1 MSLDVIFPNESK
13 MKVDD
18 LDKLRSKLVKLKKS
32 KVPNEILES
41 MIKYLGET
49 QGILLVA
56 DRKNI
61 VDYFEKF
68 IKIKF
73 LDVFNEYLELE
84 NENIN
89 FYILQM
95 INFISTNIKNQ
106 ELLDYLLSQMYKTKI
121 PGVEMNLIDKL
132 VCLDTKKNEEF
143 LTYQINFMK
152 SLTLKI
158 NIDSIKY
165 FYNKNINQFP
175 ILTKSFSLYNHSD
188 PLIRNVVKN
197 IFLAIVKIEDKDLRE
212 FLTAFPINLYYT
224 NIVYKL
230 KNSIINLCK
239 IIMKGKEIKEN
250 ISQFRKEHDF
260 IVDTII
266 YLSDILDLK
275 IENINFILINCLLN
289 EIILPTMASIE
300 NNDVNQDFMTIYN
313 SLYLLGL
320 FLFSCKNEFIHDV
333 ITYFLFKNKISKELY
348 EKLSKTKLIFTENNV
363 MNDINNIITNSQF
376 ADVNDP
382 NWQRISGIMK
392 KSNGIDLSSS
402 EIDFENIYELMKNLM
417 NINNKDDIN
426 NPIYEL
432 INIYFKCNDDS
443 IILNLN
449 LIVNCCLNY
458 NKDKKSDNND
468 MHNILNFKFFKIN
481 LDNNDSED
489 VFNYLFSFLN
499 SSKCYRLATNEI
511 ILYNIQLFAQICTK
525 ENNDNQENK
534 QKIGNKLLNLFNNQM
549 TQMNELIEN
558 NIETNKHIFDSCLKA
573 YEYYVKNLEKKLNDL
588 FTLSSILIPVI
599 YLDLFDDIPIPL
611 RSDKLNKDFLIN
623 YIFKIF
629 YLNDI
634 INELYG
640 QTKEIIKNKKFPLEI
655 DTFKLS
661 IGKTY
666 EENDLGDDYV
676 HCKILR
682 DDNFILCQAIFSAD
696 TLYYGEVMS
705 GSFDD
710 LSKIKIF
717 KKIPMR
723 YLDFK
728 NGDNECTLNVYDKS
742 TPATAKKSIIMHC
755 INKSNTKTM
764 FNYMLQL
771 KCSCNSLER
780 SLFDSF
786 IEEIKNRLKNLI
798 SE

>member
-1 MSLDVIFPNESK
+1 MSLDAIFPDESK

-18 LDKLRSKLVKLKKS
+18 LDKLKSKLSKMKKS
-32 KVPNEILES
+32 KMPNESLDSI
-41 MIKYLGET
+41 IKYLGEI
-49 QGILLVA
+49 QGIILVA

-61 VDYFEKF
+61 EDYFLKF
-68 IKIKF
+68 KKIKF

-84 NENIN
+84 NEDID

-95 INFISTNIKNQ
+95 VNFISTNIKNK

-132 VCLDTKKNEEF
+132 VCLGKHKNEEF

-175 ILTKSFSLYNHSD
+175 ILTKSFSLYNHTD

-212 FLTAFPINLYYT
+212 FLTAFPINLYYS

-230 KNSIINLCK
+230 KNSIINLCN
-239 IIMKGKEIKEN
+239 IIETGKEIKQN
-250 ISQFRKEHDF
+250 FGQFRKEHDF

-266 YLSDILDLK
+266 YLSDILDMK

-289 EIILPTMASIE
+289 EIILPTIASIE
-300 NNDVNQDFMTIYN
+300 NNKNQDFMTIYN

-320 FLFSCKNEFIHDV
+320 FLFSCKNKFIHDV
-333 ITYFLFKNKISKELY
+333 ITYFLFKSKISKELY
-348 EKLSKTKLIFTENNV
+348 EKLLKTKLIFTEKNV
-363 MNDINNIITNSQF
+363 MDDINNIITHSQI
-376 ADVNDP
+376 ADVNDQ
-382 NWQRISGIMK
+382 NWKGISGIMK

-417 NINNKDDIN
+417 NISNKEDIN
-426 NPIYEL
+426 NPIYDL
-432 INIYFKCNDDS
+432 INLYFKSNDDS
-443 IILNLN
+443 IVLNLN

-458 NKDKKSDNND
+458 CKDKKYDNND
-468 MHNILNFKFFKIN
+468 NHNILNFEFFKIK
-481 LDNNDSED
+481 LENNDSKD
-489 VFNYLFSFLN
+489 VFNYLYSYLN
-499 SSKCYRLATNEI
+499 SSKNYRLATNEI
-511 ILYNIQLFAQICTK
+511 ILYNIQLFTQIFLK
-525 ENNDNQENK
+525 ENNENPEIK
-534 QKIGNKLLNLFNNQM
+534 KMIGNKLLNLLNKQIS
-549 TQMNELIEN
+549 QMNELIGN
-558 NIETNKHIFDSCLKA
+558 HIILYKYLFDSSLKA
-573 YEYYVKNLEKKLNDL
+573 YEYYTKKLDKKLNDL
-588 FTLSSILIPVI
+588 FTLPSILIPSI
-599 YLDLFDDIPIPL
+599 FLDLFDDIPIPL
-611 RSDKLNKDFLIN
+611 RTNKLNNDYLKN

-634 INELYG
+634 INDLYG
-640 QTKEIIKNKKFPLEI
+640 QSKEIIKSKNFPIEI
-655 DTFKLS
+655 DTFKLT
-661 IGKTY
+661 IGKSY
-666 EENDLGDDYV
+666 KEKDLGDEYL
-676 HCKILR
+676 HCKILK
-682 DDNFILCQAIFSAD
+682 DDKFIFSEAIFSAD

-705 GSFDD
+705 GTFDD
-710 LSKIKIF
+710 LSEIKIF

-728 NGDNECTLNVYDKS
+728 KGQNESTLNIYDKS

-755 INKSNTKTM
+755 INKINTKVM
-764 FNYMLQL
+764 FKYMLQL
-771 KCSCNSLER
+771 KCSCNNLEH
-780 SLFDSF
+780 SLFDSL
-786 IEEIKNRLKNLI
+786 IEEIKSKSNNLI
-798 SE
+798 QE

>member
-1 MSLDVIFPNESK
+1 MSVEVVFPNESK

-18 LDKLRSKLVKLKKS
+18 LDKLKSKLVKLKKS
-32 KVPNEILES
+32 KASKENLLS
-41 MIKYLGET
+41 MIKYLGEV

-56 DRKNI
+56 DNKNI
-61 VDYFEKF
+61 VDYFIKF

-73 LDVFNEYLELE
+73 FDVFNEFLELE

-95 INFISTNIKNQ
+95 VNFISTNIKNK

-132 VCLDTKKNEEF
+132 VSLNNKNNEEV

-175 ILTKSFSLYNHSD
+175 ILTKSFSLYNHSE

-212 FLTAFPINLYYT
+212 FLTAFPINLYYS

-230 KNSIINLCK
+230 KNSIINLCN
-239 IIMKGKEIKEN
+239 IIMRGKEIKQN
-250 ISQFRKEHDF
+250 YGQFCKEHDS

-289 EIILPTMASIE
+289 EVILPTIASIE
-300 NNDVNQDFMTIYN
+300 NNDTNHDFMTIYN

-333 ITYFLFKNKISKELY
+333 ITYFLFKRKISKDLY
-348 EKLSKTKLIFTENNV
+348 EKLSKTKLIFTEKNIMDN
-363 MNDINNIITNSQF
+363 INNIITHSQI
-376 ADVNDP
+376 ADVNDQ
-382 NWQRISGIMK
+382 NWKSISGIMK

-417 NINNKDDIN
+417 NISSKDDIN

-449 LIVNCCLNY
+449 MIVNCCLNY
-458 NKDKKSDNND
+458 YKDKEYDNKDI
-468 MHNILNFKFFKIN
+468 HNILNFKNFKIN
-481 LDNNDSED
+481 LENNDSED
-489 VFNYLFSFLN
+489 VFNYLYSYLN
-499 SSKCYRLATNEI
+499 SSKNYRLATNEI
-511 ILYNIQLFAQICTK
+511 ILYNIQLFTQIFIK
-525 ENNDNQENK
+525 QNNENPESK
-534 QKIGNKLLNLFNNQM
+534 KMISNKLLNLLNKQVS
-549 TQMNELIEN
+549 QMNELIEN
-558 NIETNKHIFDSCLKA
+558 NKDINNYIFDSCLKA

-588 FTLSSILIPVI
+588 FTLSNILIPTI
-599 YLDLFDDIPIPL
+599 YMDLFDDIPTTL
-611 RSDKLNKDFLIN
+611 RTDKLSNDFLKN

-634 INELYG
+634 INDLYG
-640 QTKEIIKNKKFPLEI
+640 QTKEIIKNKKFPIEA

-666 EENDLGDDYV
+666 EENDLGNDYV
-676 HCKILR
+676 HCKILK
-682 DDNFILCQAIFSAD
+682 DDKFIFCQAVFSAD

-717 KKIPMR
+717 KKIPLR
-723 YLDFK
+723 YLDLER
-728 NGDNECTLNVYDKS
+728 GDNECTLNVYDKS
-742 TPATAKKSIIMHC
+742 TPATAKKSMIMHC
-755 INKSNTKTM
+755 INPSNTKTM

-771 KCSCNSLER
+771 KCSCTNLER
-780 SLFDSF
+780 ILFDSL
-786 IEEIKNRLKNLI
+786 IEEIKSKINNLI